1 MPDKLIK
8 EVYIQK
14 GISKKNGNTYFSLV
28 TVFTNGYELKTFLSN
43 EQVFILGQIVPVKE

>member
-1 MPDKLIK
+1 MPEKLIK
-8 EVYIQK
+8 DVYIQK
-14 GISKKNGNTYFSLV
+14 GISKKNGNIYFCLI